1 MDRDHGLGGSFA
13 YLYTRNAKRSDP
25 TRPFEVSVDQSGTNP
40 IYLLADVRPM
50 TQAERVELKRK
61 GRVIRPQVYIG
72 HLDPRSISPIDAL
85 APISPGQAWGAG
97 RNKP

>member
-1 MDRDHGLGGSFA
+1 MVWEDHLLTCIPVMRRGLI
-13 YLYTRNAKRSDP
+13 LHV
-25 TRPFEVSVDQSGTNP
+25 PFEVSVDQSGTNP